1 MVWVN
6 SESHTYHK
14 QGSRWYGK
22 TKKGKYVSEQD
33 ALKEGDH
40 PDKGEAKAGKQP

>member
-1 MVWVN
+1 MN

-40 PDKGEAKAGKQP
+40 PDKGEAKVKKQP